1 MTTAKPLRVG
11 MVGYAFMGAAHSHA
25 WRTAPRF
32 FDLPLDPQLTALC
45 GRNDDGVRAAAGKL
59 GWGSVE
65 TDWRRLLERD
75 DIDLIDICT
84 PGNTHAEIAIAALEA
99 GKHVLCEK
107 PLANSVA
114 EAERMTEAAQA
125 AAQRGVFSMCGFSYR
140 RTPALALAKR
150 MVEEGRL
157 GNIRHVRAQ
166 YLQDWLSDENAPMTW
181 RLDKSKSGSGSL
193 GDIGAHSIDTAQWVT
208 GQQITGVSALL
219 ETFVHE
225 RPLAGDFVG
234 LGGHGDVGADAPRGT
249 VTVDDTA
256 IFTARFSGDGF
267 DGGATS
273 AGAVGVFEATRFALG
288 RKNAMRLEVNGT
300 KASLAFDFE
309 EMNVLS
315 FYDAAESPDAGFRR
329 IFVTEPE
336 HPYAGNWWPTGHGL
350 GYEHGFTHQVVDLV
364 TAIGAGEQPSPSFAD
379 ALQVQKVL
387 AAVEGSAAESSR
399 WQKVSEGPSR

>member
-1 MTTAKPLRVG
+1 MTPAKPLRVG

-125 AAQRGVFSMCGFSYR
+125 AALRGVFSMCGFSYR

-157 GNIRHVRAQ
+157 GKIRHVRAQ

-193 GDIGAHSIDTAQWVT
+193 GDIGAHSIDAAQWVT

-225 RPLAGDFVG
+225 RPLAGDLVG

-249 VTVDDTA
+249 VTVDDAA
-256 IFTARFSGDGF
+256 IFTARF

-364 TAIGAGEQPSPSFAD
+364 TAIGAGKQPSPSFAD

-399 WQKVSEGPSR
+399 WQKV

>member
-125 AAQRGVFSMCGFSYR
+125 AAERGVFSMCGFSYR

-193 GDIGAHSIDTAQWVT
+193 GDIGAHSIDAAQWVT

-225 RPLAGDFVG
+225 RPLAGDLVG
-234 LGGHGDVGADAPRGT
+234 LGGHGDVGADAPRGA
-249 VTVDDTA
+249 VTVDDAA
-256 IFTARFSGDGF
+256 IFTARF

-336 HPYAGNWWPTGHGL
+336 HPYVGNWWPTGHGL

-399 WQKVSEGPSR
+399 WQEV

>member
-32 FDLPLDPQLTALC
+32 FDLPLDPQLTALA
-45 GRNDDGVRAAAGKL
+45 GRNDDGVRAAARKL

-65 TDWRRLLERD
+65 TDWRRLVERD

-84 PGNTHAEIAIAALEA
+84 PGNTHTEIAIAALEA

-107 PLANSVA
+107 PLANSVE

-125 AAQRGVFSMCGFSYR
+125 AAQRGVLSMCGFSYR

-150 MVEEGRL
+150 MVDEGRL
-157 GNIRHVRAQ
+157 GDIRHVRAQ

-193 GDIGAHSIDTAQWVT
+193 GDIGAHSIDAAQWVT
-208 GQQITGVSALL
+208 GQNIVGVSALL

-225 RPLAGDFVG
+225 RPLVGDLVG
-234 LGGHGDVGADAPRGT
+234 LGGHGNVGVDAPRGT
-249 VTVDDTA
+249 VTVDDAA
-256 IFTARFSGDGF
+256 IFSAKF
-267 DGGATS
+267 DGGGTS
-273 AGAVGVFEATRFALG
+273 TGAVGVFEATRFALG

-300 KASLAFDFE
+300 TASLAFDFE
-309 EMNVLS
+309 DMNSLS
-315 FYDAAESPDAGFRR
+315 FYEAAESPDAGFRR

-336 HPYAGNWWPTGHGL
+336 HPYVGNWWPTGHGL

-364 TAIGAGEQPSPSFAD
+364 AAIGAGEQPSPSFSE

-387 AAVEGSAAESSR
+387 AAVEASAAEDSR
-399 WQKVSEGPSR
+399 WQKVQP